1 MLNAAIC
8 GSINHLLKTSPWA
21 LARLC
26 GFSGSVVA
34 IEGAPFPLRLK
45 IQDAGYFSVAEPDEL
60 AAVVIVLPADALAR
74 LLADRNS
81 LFSSI
86 KISGAA
92 DLAETLGFV
101 FRNLEWDAE
110 GDLAGLV
117 GDIPARRIALAGHG
131 LAAGL
136 RSSAERGLE
145 NLREYFVDERQVV
158 AADEE
163 LVAFAK
169 AVDVLRD
176 DLSRLEKRIER
187 L

>member
-1 MLNAAIC
+1 MLNAVIC
-8 GSINHLLKTSPWA
+8 GSINHLLKSSPWA

-26 GFSGSVVA
+26 GFAGSVVA
-34 IEGAPFPLRLK
+34 IEGAPFALRLK

-60 AAVVIVLPADALAR
+60 ATVVIVLPADALAR
-74 LLADRNS
+74 LLTDRSS

-110 GDLAGLV
+110 ADLAGLV
-117 GDIPARRIALAGHG
+117 GDIPARRMALAGQG

-145 NLREYFVDERQVV
+145 NLREYFVDEQQVV

-176 DLSRLEKRIER
+176 DLSRLEKRIDR

>member
-8 GSINHLLKTSPWA
+8 GSINHILKTSPWA

-26 GFSGSVVA
+26 GYSGAVVA
-34 IEGAPFPLRLK
+34 IEGTPFPLRLK
-45 IQDAGYFSVAEPDEL
+45 IQDAGFFSVAEPDDL
-60 AAVVIVLPADALAR
+60 AAVVIVLPADVLAR
-74 LLADRNS
+74 FLTDRSS

-110 GDLAGLV
+110 ADLAGLV
-117 GDIPARRIALAGHG
+117 GDIPARRMALAGQG
-131 LAAGL
+131 LTAGL
-136 RSSAERGLE
+136 CRSAERGLE
-145 NLREYFVDERQVV
+145 NIREYFVDELRVV
-158 AADEE
+158 ASDEE
-163 LVAFAK
+163 LVMFAED
-169 AVDVLRD
+169 VDVLRD

>member
-1 MLNAAIC
+1 MKALVC
-8 GSINHLLKTSPWA
+8 GPVNHLLKTSPWA
-21 LARLC
+21 LARLRS
-26 GFSGSVVA
+26 FSGAVVA
-34 IEGAPFPLRLK
+34 VEGVPFRLRLK
-45 IQDAGYFSVAEPDEL
+45 IQDTGFLSVAEPDEPP
-60 AAVVIVLPADALAR
+60 AVVIFLPADALAR
-74 LLADRNS
+74 LLIDSAS

-110 GDLAGLV
+110 ADLAGFV
-117 GDIPARRIALAGHG
+117 GDIPARRFMLAGQG
-131 LAAGL
+131 VATGL
-136 RSSAERGLE
+136 RNSAERGLE
-145 NLREYFVDERQVV
+145 NFREYFVDEQGLI

-163 LVAFAK
+163 LVAFGK

-176 DLSRLEKRIER
+176 DLSRLEKRINR